1 MKTVQIKGSSVA
13 YIDEGQ
19 GKVLF
24 LIHGF
29 CGSSAYWCRVVPLL
43 ANQYRVIA
51 IDLPGHGESEVQ
63 DNVNQIDDY
72 ADFIHQFLDSLELD
86 KVTMLG
92 HSLGGYLTLAFAEKY
107 SERLNGFSL
116 IHSTG
121 LPDSEEAKKGR
132 DTSALK
138 IDDEGIEVFV
148 DGLIPKL
155 FAPNNV
161 KSHQNLV
168 EEAIKIGYST
178 SPIGAKNA
186 LMAMRD
192 RKDRREIINI
202 TKLPVVLVAGAE
214 DQLIPSEKTF
224 TANGVNIKQVVL
236 KDVGHMSMYEAPKE
250 LVKIF
255 EDSKTFS

>member
-1 MKTVQIKGSSVA
+1 MKTVQIKSSSVV

-19 GKVLF
+19 GEVLF

-29 CGSSAYWCRVVPLL
+29 CGSSAYWSRVVPLL

-63 DNVNQIDDY
+63 GNVNQIDDY
-72 ADFIHQFLDSLELD
+72 ADFIHQFLDSLEVD

-92 HSLGGYLTLAFAEKY
+92 HSLGGYITLAFAEKY

-121 LPDSEEAKKGR
+121 FPDSEEAKKGR

-148 DGLIPKL
+148 NGLIPKL

-255 EDSKTFS
+255 EER

>member
-19 GKVLF
+19 GEVLF

-29 CGSSAYWCRVVPLL
+29 CGSSAYWSRVVPLL

-63 DNVNQIDDY
+63 DSVNQIDNY

-92 HSLGGYLTLAFAEKY
+92 HSLGGYITLAFAEKY

-121 LPDSEEAKKGR
+121 FPDSEEAKKGR

-255 EDSKTFS
+255 EER

>member
-1 MKTVQIKGSSVA
+1 MKTVQIKSSSVA

-19 GKVLF
+19 GEVLF

-29 CGSSAYWCRVVPLL
+29 CGSSAYWSRVVPLL

-72 ADFIHQFLDSLELD
+72 ADFIHQFLDSLEVD

-92 HSLGGYLTLAFAEKY
+92 HSLGGYITLAFAEKY

-121 LPDSEEAKKGR
+121 FPDSEEAKKGR

-186 LMAMRD
+186 LMAMRN
-192 RKDRREIINI
+192 RKDRRDIINI

-236 KDVGHMSMYEAPKE
+236 KDVGHMSMYEGPKE

-255 EDSKTFS
+255 EER

>member
-19 GKVLF
+19 GEVLF

-29 CGSSAYWCRVVPLL
+29 CGSSAYWSKVVPPL
-43 ANQYRVIA
+43 ADQYRVIA
-51 IDLPGHGESEVQ
+51 IDLPGHGDSEVQ

-72 ADFIHQFLDSLELD
+72 ADFIHQLLDSLELD

-92 HSLGGYLTLAFAEKY
+92 HSLGGYITLAFAEKY

-121 LPDSEEAKKGR
+121 FPDSEEAKKGR

-138 IDDEGIEVFV
+138 IDDEGIEVFI

-161 KSHQNLV
+161 KSHQNSV
-168 EEAIKIGYST
+168 DEAIKIGYST

-192 RKDRREIINI
+192 RKDRREIISI
-202 TKLPVVLVAGAE
+202 TKLPVVLVAGAD

-224 TANGVNIKQVVL
+224 TANGFNVKQVLL
-236 KDVGHMSMYEAPKE
+236 KNVGHMSMYEAPVE

-255 EDSKTFS
+255 EDR

>member
-1 MKTVQIKGSSVA
+1 MKTVQIKSSSVA

-19 GKVLF
+19 GEVLF

-29 CGSSAYWCRVVPLL
+29 CGSSAYWSRVVPLL

-92 HSLGGYLTLAFAEKY
+92 HSLGGYITLAFAEKY

-121 LPDSEEAKKGR
+121 FPDSEEAKKGR

-224 TANGVNIKQVVL
+224 TAYGVNIKQVVL

-255 EDSKTFS
+255 EER

>member
-19 GKVLF
+19 GEVLF

-29 CGSSAYWCRVVPLL
+29 CGSSAYWSRVVPLL

-63 DNVNQIDDY
+63 DSVNQIDDY
-72 ADFIHQFLDSLELD
+72 ADFIDQFLDSLELD

-92 HSLGGYLTLAFAEKY
+92 HSLGGYITLAFAEKY

-121 LPDSEEAKKGR
+121 FPDSEEAKKGR

-255 EDSKTFS
+255 EER